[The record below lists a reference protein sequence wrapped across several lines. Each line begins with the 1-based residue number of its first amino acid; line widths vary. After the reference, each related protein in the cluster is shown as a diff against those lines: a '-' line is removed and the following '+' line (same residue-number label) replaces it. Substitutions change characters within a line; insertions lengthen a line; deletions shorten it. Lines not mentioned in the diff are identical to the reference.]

1 MVYSAQVA
9 NVQDYYANLLILQYR
24 NKPKARATV
33 KLGANLYLADGLIF
47 QLNDVLDIDKA
58 VGPQLD
64 IIGGILGC
72 NRIIYGLVIDKE
84 FFSFQKEDAF
94 GYSDKTQLSEGFWK
108 NYRNSIAS
116 KYSLPDN
123 IYRTLLKFKAIYNVR
138 YGSMAFLDE
147 MYYRIFGNEITY
159 TNNKNLSIT
168 YNIPTEH
175 SVAVEAAIYLNYLE
189 PPLGIDYNINYT

>member
-24 NKPKARATV
+24 SKPKARATI

-58 VGPQLD
+58 EGPQLD

-72 NRIIYGLVIDKE
+72 SRLVGITLDKE
-84 FFSFQKEDAF
+84 FFSFQKENAF
-94 GYSDKTQLSEGFWK
+94 GYSDKTELSEGFFK

-175 SVAVEAAIYLNYLE
+175 SVAVAAAIYLNYLE

>member
-24 NKPKARATV
+24 NKPKARATI

-84 FFSFQKEDAF
+84 FFSFQKEDAL

-138 YGSMAFLDE
+138 YGSMAFLDD

-159 TNNKNLSIT
+159 TNNKDLSIT

-175 SVAVEAAIYLNYLE
+175 SVATEAAIYLDYLE
-189 PPLGIDYNINYT
+189 PPLGINYNINYT